1 MEALNSKLGT
11 RVSSVDRCAAL
22 SGAMLLGAL
31 VREDLLPIAEDGGEE
46 ASAITMRPGWL
57 ARAAFVFCISRE
69 PGATSYH

>member
-1 MEALNSKLGT
+1 
-11 RVSSVDRCAAL
+11 
-22 SGAMLLGAL
+22 MLLGAL